1 MKIVGIA
8 LVILGIAGLAYG
20 GLSWTTREKVI
31 DAGPIQVSTDKTKSL
46 PIPPIAGGIALVVGL
61 ALIFRKQS

>member
-1 MKIVGIA
+1 MKIV
-8 LVILGIAGLAYG
+8 GIAGLAYG

-31 DAGPIQVSTDKTKSL
+31 DVGPIQVSTDKTKSL